1 MAAGVERAGADTIEA
16 ATRSADVVAGVGR
29 YQLGQLTRPNVVAL
43 PSNLECTLNP
53 SKKKKTDPFFTSSL
67 LQIVAK
73 VSRCIDIDEKKPR
86 KKNWTNRSQIL
97 KNRPINTI
105 ARLDKL
111 LLLIYWS
118 ENVNLAAT
126 GTG

>member
-53 SKKKKTDPFFTSSL
+53 SKKKK
-67 LQIVAK
+67 
-73 VSRCIDIDEKKPR
+73 
-86 KKNWTNRSQIL
+86 
-97 KNRPINTI
+97 NRPIFHQFSFTNRCESFTLHRHRRKK
-105 ARLDKL
+105 AKKEKLDK
-111 LLLIYWS
+111 S
-118 ENVNLAAT
+118 LANT
-126 GTG
+126 KESTN